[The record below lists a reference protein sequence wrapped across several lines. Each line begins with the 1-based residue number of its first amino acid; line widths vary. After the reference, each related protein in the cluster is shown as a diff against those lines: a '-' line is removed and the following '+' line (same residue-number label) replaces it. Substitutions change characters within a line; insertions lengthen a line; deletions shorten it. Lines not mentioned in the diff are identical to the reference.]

1 MYKYPIRSNE
11 IYHYGIKR
19 RSGRYPYGS
28 GMRPYQD
35 REKKIKKLNKYQDKI
50 SAYNSIKNIHE
61 KSKTDSPFMYTISGL
76 RFQNYM
82 ALKIGDIN
90 LEKYKRNVN
99 RLINELKEENDDL
112 VITEKV
118 KSKYVPWIDG
128 YLVYDTKE
136 YK

>member
-50 SAYNSIKNIHE
+50 SVYNSIKNIHE
-61 KSKTDSPFMYTISGL
+61 KSKTNSPFMYTISGL
-76 RFQNYM
+76 RFQNCM

-90 LEKYKRNVN
+90 LDKYKRNVN

-112 VITEKV
+112 VITEKI

-128 YLVYDTKE
+128 YLLYDTKE

>member
-50 SAYNSIKNIHE
+50 SSYNSIKNIHE

-76 RFQNYM
+76 RLENYM

>member
-50 SAYNSIKNIHE
+50 SVYNSIKNIHE
-61 KSKTDSPFMYTISGL
+61 KSKTNSPFMYTISGL
-76 RFQNYM
+76 RSQNYM

-90 LEKYKRNVN
+90 LDKYKRNVN
-99 RLINELKEENDDL
+99 RIINELKEENDDL
-112 VITEKV
+112 VITEKI

-128 YLVYDTKE
+128 YLLYDTKE